1 MNFNTLKKIVPITA
15 VLHDK
20 GLLKTFRRQGER
32 LVGPCPVHGGDNPNA
47 FVVNLKKNLWYC
59 FTGCNSGGDIIDLVC
74 RLEGKNFR
82 QTLHYLTSLAGCPHG
97 RFSFSP
103 PASKLF
109 KPFSQRLPLNH
120 FTAWLPAKKIT
131 PRTAALFEAGAY
143 QGKGFLA
150 DSIGVRL
157 HDLRGTPIGYAARRL
172 NPETIKRYGKW
183 QFPPRF
189 PKNTLLYNYH
199 RLARPIPNCLFI
211 TECPWSVMRLQQIN
225 IPAVALMG
233 IQLSQAQCMLLG
245 NVNDIVLML
254 DGDYAGVK
262 ATRQIEWKLK
272 KNVRGMV
279 HSIILPDGLDPDDL
293 TDDELRE
300 KTGSFFSNQPL

>member
-1 MNFNTLKKIVPITA
+1 M
-15 VLHDK
+15 
-20 GLLKTFRRQGER
+20 
-32 LVGPCPVHGGDNPNA
+32 
-47 FVVNLKKNLWYC
+47 
-59 FTGCNSGGDIIDLVC
+59 
-74 RLEGKNFR
+74 
-82 QTLHYLTSLAGCPHG
+82 
-97 RFSFSP
+97 
-103 PASKLF
+103 
-109 KPFSQRLPLNH
+109 
-120 FTAWLPAKKIT
+120 
-131 PRTAALFEAGAY
+131 
-143 QGKGFLA
+143 
-150 DSIGVRL
+150 
-157 HDLRGTPIGYAARRL
+157 
-172 NPETIKRYGKW
+172 
-183 QFPPRF
+183 
-189 PKNTLLYNYH
+189 
-199 RLARPIPNCLFI
+199 
-211 TECPWSVMRLQQIN
+211 QQIN

>member
-120 FTAWLPAKKIT
+120 FTAWLPAKKLHQEQL
-131 PRTAALFEAGAY
+131 LF
-143 QGKGFLA
+143 
-150 DSIGVRL
+150 
-157 HDLRGTPIGYAARRL
+157 LRPAPI
-172 NPETIKRYGKW
+172 K
-183 QFPPRF
+183 
-189 PKNTLLYNYH
+189 
-199 RLARPIPNCLFI
+199 
-211 TECPWSVMRLQQIN
+211 
-225 IPAVALMG
+225 
-233 IQLSQAQCMLLG
+233 
-245 NVNDIVLML
+245 
-254 DGDYAGVK
+254 VK
-262 ATRQIEWKLK
+262 ASWPTPSGLGSMIY
-272 KNVRGMV
+272 VV
-279 HSIILPDGLDPDDL
+279 HPSDMQPDV
-293 TDDELRE
+293 
-300 KTGSFFSNQPL
+300 